1 MLRRGRHELM
11 CLHDAQPALFDL
23 EADPEE
29 QNDLT
34 ASAAH
39 LRIRDELQAALLAE
53 WDPVALE
60 PRVATSQRVR
70 RFLGPYLFGCLDR
83 GAAPGG

>member
-60 PRVATSQRVR
+60 RRITTSQRVR
-70 RFLGPYLFGCLDR
+70 GFLVPYLFGYLDR
-83 GAAPGG
+83 GAAAAG